1 MSIDLKR
8 LVKLLLILVFVFPHY
23 PYVINAEGVE
33 GTVVSGFLNEDT
45 TWTKEGSPY
54 RLIGNLTIPKN
65 VTLTIEPGVSV
76 VGKIGVWIQT
86 SGKLVAIGGE
96 TEGERINF
104 NTAYIQSTSFPE
116 TYVHLENANLTHG
129 FNGGFLVTGANLYLK
144 NNRFSNGS
152 ISVSYPKTIE
162 PLISGNL
169 FQQNATVDVWLGS
182 KNTKIT
188 NNTFL
193 NITGDA
199 KFPDISIGCSLDCQ
213 SPNLELSGN
222 NFFGLDHAFIKFQS
236 DKLLTFDGANNYWG
250 TTDITKANQFII
262 DASDNPNFR
271 ALLKIDP
278 IAYKPFDYGHPFG
291 ELTVPFV
298 HSVGD
303 DHQVVTGLTDSD
315 SKIEVWNATGKIGA
329 GFSIQN
335 GTFSVDIP
343 NQRVG
348 TELTIFV
355 TDSYNRISEPLTT
368 IVLDKTAPEA
378 PIVDEVTDAIDYV
391 SGKAEPGVKIT
402 VMATG
407 KVLAIGNADQ
417 DGQFKIRTGTL
428 RADSTI
434 EVQAED
440 DDGNKSLVV
449 TVTVRDVTPPA
460 KPELI
465 EEFTDAVNFIRG
477 LAEPGSTVVVTSGST
492 ELLRQTAK
500 SNGEFGNYIQP
511 QKSGEIIKIVAIDK
525 SGNKSEPLI
534 VEVKDVTP
542 PSLYVYRF
550 GDSNEYLYGVS
561 EIGAEIYVLKDGLLI
576 GTTIVVGDQDFKVE
590 IPRQLAGT
598 KLTVISKDNAGN
610 ETKTEI
616 VVEDVTSPT
625 KPVVDTVTDKSN
637 VVTGKAEALTTVQ
650 VQIGTSVVGT
660 GQADINGSF
669 SIKIPVQVA
678 GTVIKVTAKD
688 AAGNISASTNVT
700 VKDVIPPAVPKV
712 NGVTNKTS
720 TISGKTEKAAT
731 VTVKI
736 GTKTYSGKADE
747 FGSYKLSIPIQ
758 NAGTVISVT
767 AKDVAGNTSATRTV
781 TVTRVAPN
789 VPVVNAVNNKAA
801 SVTGK
806 TEKYATISVKI
817 GTKTYSS
824 KADVKG
830 NFKVSIPIQNAETTL
845 SITAKDSSGAVSY
858 ARKVKVVKVAPNIPV
873 VNPVRYYSTTV
884 TGKAE
889 KSSIVTAKIGT
900 KVYSAKA
907 NANGNFAI
915 YIPKQRKETL
925 INVTA
930 KNSKGNISATRQ
942 VKVY

>member
-8 LVKLLLILVFVFPHY
+8 LVKLLLILVLVFPHY
-23 PYVINAEGVE
+23 PYVINAEVGE
-33 GTVVSGFLNEDT
+33 GTVVGGFLNEDT

-54 RLIGNLTIPKN
+54 RLIGNVTIPKN
-65 VTLTIEPGVSV
+65 VMLTIEPGVSV

-104 NTAYIQSTSFPE
+104 NTAYIQSTSLPE

-152 ISVSYPKTIE
+152 ISVSRPKTIE

-182 KNTKIT
+182 KNTKVT

-199 KFPDISIGCSLDCQ
+199 KLPDISIGCSLDCQ

-222 NFFGLDHAFIKFQS
+222 NFFGLDHPFIKFQS

-250 TTDITKANQFII
+250 TTDITKANRFII

-278 IAYKPFDYGHPFG
+278 ITYKPFNHGHPFG

-303 DHQVVTGLTDSD
+303 DHQVVTGLTDAD
-315 SKIEVWNATGKIGA
+315 SKIEVWDATEKIGA

-368 IVLDKTAPEA
+368 IVLDTTPPKA

-407 KVLAIGNADQ
+407 KVIAIGNADQ
-417 DGQFKIRTGTL
+417 DGQFKIRSGTL
-428 RADSTI
+428 SADSTI

-440 DDGNKSLVV
+440 DAGNKSLVV

-460 KPELI
+460 KPQLI
-465 EEFTDAVNFIRG
+465 EEFTDAVNFISG

-492 ELLRQTAK
+492 ELLRQAAK
-500 SNGEFGNYIQP
+500 SNGKFGNYIQP

-561 EIGAEIYVLKDGLLI
+561 EMGAEIYVLKDGLLI

-598 KLTVISKDNAGN
+598 KLSVISKDNAGN

-616 VVEDVTSPT
+616 VVEDVTPPT
-625 KPVVDTVTDKSN
+625 KPVVDIVTDKSN
-637 VVTGKAEALTTVQ
+637 VVTGEAEALTTVQ

-660 GQADINGSF
+660 VQTDINGLF
-669 SIKIPVQVA
+669 SIKIPIQVA
-678 GTVIKVTAKD
+678 GTIIKITAKD

-700 VKDVIPPAVPKV
+700 VKDVTPPAVPQV
-712 NGVTNKTS
+712 NRVTNKTS

-731 VTVKI
+731 ITVKI

-789 VPVVNAVNNKAA
+789 VPVVNTVNNKAT
-801 SVTGK
+801 SVSGK
-806 TEKYATISVKI
+806 TEKNATVSVKI

-889 KSSIVTAKIGT
+889 KSSSVTAKIGT

-907 NANGNFAI
+907 NANGSFTI